1 MMIVE
6 ITREKGS
13 TIQIMRSGSSTIE
26 LKPIRSSLVEV
37 QSMKGESGQSAYDI
51 AVAGGFTGTIEEFKR
66 SVVEIPLIKE
76 ELDSKAGASHTHRAS
91 DVLGLEVIKGPKG
104 DKGDIGPQGL
114 KGEDGLKYILKPKSF
129 FLRSDIQQI
138 TLVLV
143 QCLQ

>member
-51 AVAGGFTGTIEEFKR
+51 AVAGGFTF
-66 SVVEIPLIKE
+66 
-76 ELDSKAGASHTHRAS
+76 H
-91 DVLGLEVIKGPKG
+91 
-104 DKGDIGPQGL
+104 
-114 KGEDGLKYILKPKSF
+114 
-129 FLRSDIQQI
+129 
-138 TLVLV
+138 
-143 QCLQ
+143 